1 MVKYLMSWA
10 ACLLVGFAAGW
21 ASSRAAVTMG
31 PEFVISGEVYDSQV
45 AMLDRFVTAFKSK
58 DADRCAD
65 LYSDDAVYM
74 VPSLPA
80 QVGNPA
86 IRKGYVD
93 TFNAMAESQVK
104 ELSEPIEQVVMM
116 GDWAVIRGSGR
127 STVSKSGEDTTSTY
141 NWMILSR
148 KDPDGTWKMVW
159 DIFSLA
165 DAETDSG
172 DES

>member
-1 MVKYLMSWA
+1 MTVKNLMSCVA
-10 ACLLVGFAAGW
+10 YLVVGFAAGW
-21 ASSRAAVTMG
+21 AAPREAGTKE
-31 PEFVISGEVYDSQV
+31 PEFVTSGKVYDSQI

-93 TFNAMAESQVK
+93 TFNAMVESRVK

-116 GDWAVIRGSGR
+116 GD
-127 STVSKSGEDTTSTY
+127 
-141 NWMILSR
+141 
-148 KDPDGTWKMVW
+148 
-159 DIFSLA
+159 
-165 DAETDSG
+165 
-172 DES
+172 